1 MAAPL
6 RVLII
11 SSEAV
16 PYAKSGGLGDAVGA
30 LAKALRA
37 RGIDV
42 RLLLPRY
49 GWVDPQG
56 LIQHPGPLLVP
67 LHHHQPHGCALME
80 GSIGDVPVYFLEHN
94 VYYDRPYLYGPP
106 GATYGDNHTRF
117 ALLSRA
123 AISVCETLDW
133 WPHVLH
139 ANDWQ
144 AALVSIY
151 SNTETTPPHH
161 NMATILTI
169 HNLAHQGWITQ
180 DAMAE
185 AGMNSSQAHQLG
197 LVSNNSVNILQGGIN
212 HSTLLTTVSPTYAE
226 EIQTAAYGEGLD
238 NVLRSRR
245 DDLFGVLNGIDQT
258 IWNPQNDPHLPRG
271 FSADDLSGKAYC
283 KAALQKE
290 AGLALRPDVP
300 LIGMVTRLA
309 AQKGVDLLL
318 AGLDRLLKQDLQLVL
333 LGTGDPTIER
343 ALAQRAQASDKLQAW
358 ITFDERRAHLIE
370 AGADLFLMP
379 SRWEP
384 CGLNQ
389 MYSQRYG
396 TLPIVRGTGG
406 LRDTVAN
413 FDAKSGEGTGFV
425 FYDATPNALHDVV
438 LWAID
443 TYANNR
449 TAFKG
454 MVRRAMDID
463 HGWARSAATYE
474 YFYRL
479 SVVRRH
485 GG

>member
-11 SSEAV
+11 SAEAV
-16 PYAKSGGLGDAVGA
+16 PFAKSGGLGDAVGA
-30 LAKALRA
+30 LAIALRA

-49 GWVDPQG
+49 GWIDP
-56 LIQHPGPLLVP
+56 LALRRHPDPLLVP
-67 LHHHQPHGCALME
+67 LFAHQPHGCALME
-80 GSIGDVPVYFLEHN
+80 GSIGDVPVYFLEHD

-106 GATYGDNHTRF
+106 GATYGDNHCRY

-123 AISVCETLDW
+123 ALSVCETLDW

-144 AALVSIY
+144 AALATVY
-151 SNTETTPPHH
+151 ANTETAPPHD
-161 NMATILTI
+161 NIATILTI
-169 HNLAHQGWITQ
+169 HNLAHQGWVTQ
-180 DAMAE
+180 EAMAE
-185 AGMNSSQAHQLG
+185 TGISGSQALQLG

-212 HSTLLTTVSPTYAE
+212 HSTLLTTVSPTYAN

-238 NVLRSRR
+238 GVLRTRR
-245 DDLFGVLNGIDQT
+245 DDLFGVLNGIDQAT
-258 IWNPQNDPHLPRG
+258 WNPQNDPHLPKG

-290 AGLALRPDVP
+290 AGLALRPEVP
-300 LIGMVTRLA
+300 LVGLVTRLA

-318 AGLDRLLKQDLQLVL
+318 AAMDRLLKHDIQFVL
-333 LGTGDPTIER
+333 LGSGDPDLES
-343 ALAQRAQASDKLQAW
+343 ALTQRAQNSPKLQAW

-370 AGADLFLMP
+370 AGSDLFLMP

-396 TLPIVRGTGG
+396 TLPVVRGTGG
-406 LRDTVAN
+406 LRDTVSN
-413 FDAKSGEGTGFV
+413 FDPETGEGTGFV
-425 FYDATPNALHDVV
+425 FYDATPNALHDAL
-438 LWAID
+438 LWAVD
-443 TYANNR
+443 VYYNHR

-454 MVRRAMDID
+454 MIRRAMDID
-463 HGWARSAATYE
+463 HGWSRSAATYE

-479 SVVRRH
+479 AVVRRH